1 MSKLAAFDELL
12 QQYKTFNYHDNPVLA
27 QRLQDVQTWL
37 KERMKET
44 HHDFFNLPEHKLMAQ
59 YFLNRLY
66 GGPEFDALA
75 AQIERLLKY
84 AHKASVHDKFHRT
97 LILSGFCLLKIA
109 KISL

>member
-44 HHDFFNLPEHKLMAQ
+44 HHDFFNLPEASIHDFIISDLERVKYLTVTKKLTKGT
-59 YFLNRLY
+59 F
-66 GGPEFDALA
+66 
-75 AQIERLLKY
+75 
-84 AHKASVHDKFHRT
+84 
-97 LILSGFCLLKIA
+97 
-109 KISL
+109 

>member
-59 YFLNRLY
+59 
-66 GGPEFDALA
+66 
-75 AQIERLLKY
+75 LLFKPFIWWTRVRCTC
-84 AHKASVHDKFHRT
+84 ST
-97 LILSGFCLLKIA
+97 N
-109 KISL
+109 

>member
-44 HHDFFNLPEHKLMAQ
+44 HHDFFNCQ
-59 YFLNRLY
+59 N
-66 GGPEFDALA
+66 
-75 AQIERLLKY
+75 IN
-84 AHKASVHDKFHRT
+84 
-97 LILSGFCLLKIA
+97 
-109 KISL
+109 